1 MTGPSTT
8 VSGIVQKYG
17 RNKDM
22 LIEILLEIQMGLGW
36 LPREALAEVGKEL
49 GIPPTRVYQV
59 ATFYRVF
66 RFTPYGK
73 HRVGVC
79 MGTACQVRGAS
90 LIRDKVKQ
98 ILGIEPGESSPDMKF
113 SLEAVNCPG
122 CCAMAPVVTVD
133 DECVGDLTVDGVEN
147 ALNKCLKD

>member
-1 MTGPSTT
+1 MI
-8 VSGIVQKYG
+8 SGIVEKHG

-22 LIEILLEIQMGLGW
+22 LIQILLDIQSGVGW
-36 LPREALAEVGKEL
+36 LPREALAEVSKEL
-49 GIPPTRVYQV
+49 GIHPTRVYRV
-59 ATFYRVF
+59 ATFYKAF
-66 RFTPYGK
+66 RFAPRGK

-79 MGTACQVRGAS
+79 MGTACQVRGAP
-90 LIRDKVKQ
+90 LIRDKVKG

-133 DECVGDLTVDGVEN
+133 DECVGDLTVDGVED